1 MLLTRVRAGRL
12 LGTRRML
19 AVGIRILMAVAFPR
33 PVFLKDFDLNV
44 GLFAALLAAAFEEL
58 FKVIDVLPV
67 AVGEG
72 REAIGVPA

>member
-1 MLLTRVRAGRL
+1 
-12 LGTRRML
+12 ML
-19 AVGIRILMAVAFPR
+19 AVGIRILMAVAFPL
-33 PVFLKDFDLNV
+33 PVFRKDFDLNV